1 MSRGQRTLSSHLCVC
16 ARGSPGRWA
25 VGSLIPRCK
34 NPLGR
39 SRTRRD
45 ECRDARTVG
54 TVFFLLELAGIY
66 TPRTASSHATRA
78 RWPSTATRTPSRLS
92 LLSGDANDDTDATPV
107 ACPTTLTTQYGASP
121 HHARNPT
128 IRGSSRPRY
137 HHRHSPARG
146 PQKPMRTL
154 PAERSSHDQLDPLA
168 EKRPTRGPPPSATMA
183 RCSSPPQDGHDI
195 RRREGKCRTGP
206 TSVLSA

>member
-1 MSRGQRTLSSHLCVC
+1 MRRAFL
-16 ARGSPGRWA
+16 RRWT
-25 VGSLIPRCK
+25 VGSLIPRCR

-39 SRTRRD
+39 VIDEMS
-45 ECRDARTVG
+45 ECRDATVG
-54 TVFFLLELAGIY
+54 TLPFSLFGLAGIN
-66 TPRTASSHATRA
+66 TPRTPASHAIHA
-78 RWPSTATRTPSRLS
+78 IPAHFPSTPTRTPSRLS

-128 IRGSSRPRY
+128 IKGSPRPRY
-137 HHRHSPARG
+137 HHRHPPARG

-195 RRREGKCRTGP
+195 W
-206 TSVLSA
+206 